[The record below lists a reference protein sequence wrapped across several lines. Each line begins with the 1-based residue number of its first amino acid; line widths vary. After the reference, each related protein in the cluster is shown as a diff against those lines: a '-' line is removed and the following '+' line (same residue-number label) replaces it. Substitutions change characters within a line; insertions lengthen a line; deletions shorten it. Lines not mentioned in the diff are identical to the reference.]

1 MKDVTAHVLQVLRTI
16 SGTITID
23 DDELVETDY
32 LDSDLIDSLQIVEM
46 ITRLE
51 NDFGIRFTH
60 VELESEK
67 FRTLKGVG
75 DIIQAYLIEKKQ

>member
-23 DDELVETDY
+23 DDELMETDY

-51 NDFGIRFTH
+51 NDFAIRFTH